1 MKSKPG
7 TSSTVHHD
15 LEAGLPQARY
25 SQSLKTPSTATATS
39 IATDNP
45 QATEDQVLLT
55 SSSTAKTN
63 LAPASNNQ
71 PLQAPAMDRGA
82 PRPAGTVQTTRQRSD
97 EIPTAG
103 ASLIIAVP
111 AMVALIILL
120 FGYDAKICT
129 STGGWMLFTLFS
141 TSISSGLTAA
151 LISSCSDPDTK
162 KLRLVCTSL
171 RSSGHLTTKRDWR
184 KHNYQ
189 HGVLDIITKI
199 SMMLPGWNAR
209 LQSHI
214 LREDPDDCDFE

>member
-162 KLRLVCTSL
+162 KLIPLVAIFFWTLLCGLFAPACVRQDISPQSVT
-171 RSSGHLTTKRDWR
+171 GGNTT
-184 KHNYQ
+184 
-189 HGVLDIITKI
+189 I
-199 SMMLPGWNAR
+199 STAY
-209 LQSHI
+209 
-214 LREDPDDCDFE
+214 